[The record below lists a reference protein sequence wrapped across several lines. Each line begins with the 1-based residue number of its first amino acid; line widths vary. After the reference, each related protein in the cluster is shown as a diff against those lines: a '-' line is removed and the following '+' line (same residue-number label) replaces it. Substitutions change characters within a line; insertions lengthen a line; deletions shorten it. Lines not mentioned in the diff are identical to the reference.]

1 MKLPQEQKKHC
12 HYIFDNSTIFKSE
25 NCQVYN
31 KINSTIASNS
41 CCFFP
46 IYGAHFQNVHI
57 WWSKSD
63 KTWIVSIQFSKALF
77 STTTCLLCLFVH
89 LEVIKTDNSKELRTP
104 KKGLFTQKRLGKKE
118 VSFKLPSHL
127 EKRVTFLE
135 KKDFDQLHHFTLTR
149 SSKVK
154 LKKRPPKNKDQV
166 GEKNE
171 KNNKRVITPELNIRS
186 FVSLASIFRG
196 W

>member
-104 KKGLFTQKRLGKKE
+104 KKGLFTQKRLGKRE

-135 KKDFDQLHHFTLTR
+135 KKILISCIILLWQDR
-149 SSKVK
+149 PKSNW
-154 LKKRPPKNKDQV
+154 KKDHPKIRIKS
-166 GEKNE
+166 EKKTKKIIKE
-171 KNNKRVITPELNIRS
+171 S
-186 FVSLASIFRG
+186 
-196 W
+196 